1 MLPNS
6 LKITICG
13 LIAVIFI
20 SGCSST
26 KPLLGEDSVE
36 SGHILK
42 TIKIKADPYYE
53 YRIRNIIENSL
64 KSYLCDVS
72 RYNINIEI
80 KKSKSAVAYSQSAV
94 LKEQKRIAAKIEIY
108 DISYN
113 KLFEKTLDS
122 FSTYEVSDD
131 FPYSGIASQRST
143 TRFMLE
149 DLGNSISLSI
159 VEFIKDRKYIL
170 N

>member
-13 LIAVIFI
+13 LIAIIFI

-26 KPLLGEDSVE
+26 KTLLGDSVE
-36 SGHILK
+36 GGQ
-42 TIKIKADPYYE
+42 IKCIKFKADPYYE
-53 YRIRNIIENSL
+53 YKIRNIVEGAL
-64 KSYLCDVS
+64 RSYSCDTS
-72 RYNINIEI
+72 KYNMNIEI
-80 KKSKSAVAYSQSAV
+80 KETSSVSSYSEQSV

-108 DISYN
+108 DINYN

-131 FPYSGIASQRST
+131 FPYSGISAQKSAT
-143 TRFMLE
+143 GFMLE
-149 DLGNSISLSI
+149 DLGNNISIAI
-159 VEFIKDRKYIL
+159 VEFIQH
-170 N
+170 NQ